1 MNDMAKKIVE
11 IDERNIEW
19 TEDCYCSDILT
30 LPDNLKTIF
39 LDKLDIF
46 CLDKAIDDKDHY
58 FIVFDDNSVEI
69 IPASQYTGV

>member
-1 MNDMAKKIVE
+1 MAKKIVE

-46 CLDKAIDDKDHY
+46 CLDKTIDDKDHY